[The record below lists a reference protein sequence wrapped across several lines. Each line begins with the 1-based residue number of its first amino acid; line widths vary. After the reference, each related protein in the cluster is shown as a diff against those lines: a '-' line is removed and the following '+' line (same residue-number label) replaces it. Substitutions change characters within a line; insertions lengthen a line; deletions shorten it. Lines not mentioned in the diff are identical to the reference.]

1 MNARMAETTAFLLHR
16 ENPFELEAYLLGN
29 ERLPRGH
36 HVLSLDSAGD
46 GNMNCTL
53 RVTTEQGSFILKQS
67 RSYVERYPNIR
78 APKER
83 IHVEEQFY
91 KTVRKDE
98 LISAY
103 TPEILWSDRENHLL
117 AMEDLGQSS
126 DYSFIYQRDGNI
138 SKRDIVSIAK
148 VLSELHFRFNTDTVN
163 VRITNHDMRRLNY
176 EHIFVLPLLENNG
189 VDLDSFCPGLQE
201 ASEKFRTDDRL
212 LSTSM
217 ELGRKYLEDGRAL
230 LHGDYYPGSWLRTPD
245 GFRMIDPEF
254 CFFGHP
260 EFELAVA
267 VAHLKMAQQPDSL
280 IKELFLYYHF
290 DKRFDGSLFT
300 RFAGMEV
307 IRRLIGVAQLP
318 LELTLD
324 ERMDLL
330 DQARMWVLRG

>member
-1 MNARMAETTAFLLHR
+1 MAEKMAFLLHR
-16 ENPFELEAYLLGN
+16 ENPSELEAYLHGN
-29 ERLPRGH
+29 GRLSVDQRI
-36 HVLSLDSAGD
+36 LSLESAGE
-46 GNMNCTL
+46 GNMNCTM
-53 RVTTEQGSFILKQS
+53 RVTTEHGSFILKQS

-78 APKER
+78 APKGR

-91 KTVRKDE
+91 NTVRQDE
-98 LISAY
+98 LLSEF

-126 DYSFIYQRDGNI
+126 DYSYIYKREGNI

-148 VLSELHFRFNTDTVN
+148 VLSELHYRFNASTVN
-163 VRITNHDMRRLNY
+163 VQIPNREMRRLNY

-189 VDLDSFCPGLQE
+189 VDLDAHCPGLQE

-212 LSTSM
+212 LSTAM
-217 ELGRKYLEDGRAL
+217 ELGRRYLEDGHVL
-230 LHGDYYPGSWLRTPD
+230 LHGDYYPGSWLRTAD

-307 IRRLIGVAQLP
+307 MRRLIGVAQLP

-330 DQARMWVLRG
+330 EQARMWVLRG